1 MEGKMLAILLVAA
14 ALAAYEPPTNLE
26 MAEQA
31 IAEACLSLPDSLL
44 TAGFQSVKVSMD
56 GDHQGNW
63 LVLQGAVSS
72 LEAGGV
78 QVTSGGRDDAGAVTL
93 RIRPME
99 LSMSLMDAG
108 RSWIFGSRRID
119 REFRCELSAELTDS
133 QGLVVIS
140 MRSGASRADR
150 VGFSELERL
159 QGGGSEEW
167 LTGGTPAAAS
177 GGILEPLVVTGVVAS
192 LIYLFYS
199 SRAE

>member
-1 MEGKMLAILLVAA
+1 MEGKMLEIMLVAA
-14 ALAAYEPPTNLE
+14 ALAAFEPPTNLE
-26 MAEQA
+26 MAEEA
-31 IAEACLSLPDSLL
+31 IAEACLGLPDSLL
-44 TAGFQSVKVSMD
+44 SAGFRSVSVSMD

-63 LVLQGAVSS
+63 LVLQGVVGA

-78 QVTSGGRDDAGAVTL
+78 QVTVSDRGSSGPVAL
-93 RIRPME
+93 RIRPMD
-99 LSMSLMDAG
+99 LSMSLTDAG

-133 QGLVVIS
+133 GGIVVMS
-140 MRSGASRADR
+140 LRSGASRADR
-150 VGFSELERL
+150 VGYSELERL
-159 QGGGSEEW
+159 QGGSSEEW
-167 LTGGTPAAAS
+167 LTGGTPAEAG